1 MNKIINIKGTSQQYQ
16 MKKVEKVKKEKQFIK
31 PIIPFKENISLLE
44 EEQLNNLLIVLN
56 EEKTDICKLVDKQ
69 IKKKISS

>member
-1 MNKIINIKGTSQQYQ
+1 MECYFINIYMNKIITIEGTSQRYQ

-44 EEQLNNLLIVLN
+44 EEQLI
-56 EEKTDICKLVDKQ
+56 IY
-69 IKKKISS
+69 